1 MQFGIIL
8 IGDELLSG
16 KRQDKHLE
24 FVINALKERG
34 LELTWARIVGDEPE
48 VLIQTFRETFATKAA
63 VFSFGGIGGT
73 PDDITRQCVAK
84 ALKLEIERHPEAMQ
98 IMEEKFG
105 EGLFPN
111 RVRMAELPTGAD
123 LIPNPINQVPGFSLR
138 QHYFVPGFP
147 NMSHPMVEWVLETYY
162 KNEFKA
168 EQDIET
174 RLQILDTP
182 ESKLIQI
189 METVLEENPKIKLSS
204 LPNTQNRKEVELGLR
219 GVTEN
224 VEKAVEILTVLLRE
238 KQIKYRFITQI
249 SEFT

>member
-84 ALKLEIERHPEAMQ
+84 ALKLEIERHPEAMK

-162 KNEFKA
+162 INEFKS
-168 EQDIET
+168 ESDIET

-219 GVTEN
+219 GATEN

>member
-24 FVINALKERG
+24 FVIQALKERG
-34 LELTWARIVGDEPE
+34 LELTWVRIVGDEPE
-48 VLIQTFRETFATKAA
+48 MLIQTFRETFATKAA

-84 ALKLEIERHPEAMQ
+84 ALKLKIERHPEAMK

-147 NMSHPMVEWVLETYY
+147 NMSHPMVEWVLDTCY
-162 KNEFKA
+162 KNEFKS
-168 EQDIET
+168 EHDIET

-189 METVLEENPKIKLSS
+189 METVLEENPQIKLSS

-219 GVTEN
+219 GATEN
-224 VEKAVEILTVLLRE
+224 VGKSVEMLMALLQDKKIE
-238 KQIKYRFITQI
+238 YRLIH
-249 SEFT
+249 